1 MFEPKRDFRRPAI
14 LAVIFLVIYVGAN
27 LFWLDY
33 DTLPPP
39 FDQSA
44 HGLIVLKYHQLLDHP
59 VSLSGTKLLRG
70 TNYWPPFF
78 YFSSAIATQIFG
90 FSPDTIVLT
99 NFFFLLLLALALFKL
114 GETLFNSW
122 VGFLTV
128 LLSLMCP
135 LVYALLRDGLI
146 DFSLL
151 TIVVV
156 VQYLIIK
163 SRGGQNLKLGLLLGL
178 AMAAALLTK
187 WTSPIFFAFTGPL
200 VFLVSGKREPRPL
213 WRALGHGIIV
223 VMIALALALPWYV
236 KNYHDFRSGAQ
247 NALYV
252 DSKLEGDPTR
262 FWPSLIWYLAALKDV
277 LISRWLLPFFLGG
290 WAAFFLWSRNW
301 LALSFSLAWFFPS
314 LLIFILIPNKDA
326 RFILPLLPSLALL
339 SSAGLNSIPWKRT
352 KLAVVIALI
361 IIASYQFSAISFGWP
376 KFIEHPYTHRAV
388 REDWQV
394 DKILAGLKTA
404 FPEKE
409 LRLAVLAN
417 QPYFNPNLFHF
428 YGAVQAPSFKID
440 SVGDRPLNFTQLT
453 AYHFLILKTGDI
465 ALEHT
470 ARHRRAFL
478 SKFWPWLEGENKGPS
493 FILWGKW
500 PLPDGSEAL
509 VYQIEK

>member
-200 VFLVSGKREPRPL
+200 VFLVSGKESPGLCGGLSATGLL
-213 WRALGHGIIV
+213 W
-223 VMIALALALPWYV
+223 
-236 KNYHDFRSGAQ
+236 
-247 NALYV
+247 
-252 DSKLEGDPTR
+252 
-262 FWPSLIWYLAALKDV
+262 
-277 LISRWLLPFFLGG
+277 
-290 WAAFFLWSRNW
+290 
-301 LALSFSLAWFFPS
+301 
-314 LLIFILIPNKDA
+314 
-326 RFILPLLPSLALL
+326 
-339 SSAGLNSIPWKRT
+339 
-352 KLAVVIALI
+352 
-361 IIASYQFSAISFGWP
+361 
-376 KFIEHPYTHRAV
+376 
-388 REDWQV
+388 
-394 DKILAGLKTA
+394 
-404 FPEKE
+404 
-409 LRLAVLAN
+409 
-417 QPYFNPNLFHF
+417 
-428 YGAVQAPSFKID
+428 
-440 SVGDRPLNFTQLT
+440 
-453 AYHFLILKTGDI
+453 
-465 ALEHT
+465 
-470 ARHRRAFL
+470 
-478 SKFWPWLEGENKGPS
+478 
-493 FILWGKW
+493 
-500 PLPDGSEAL
+500 
-509 VYQIEK
+509 

>member
-1 MFEPKRDFRRPAI
+1 MFSPKKGFGLPAF
-14 LAVIFLVIYVGAN
+14 LGVIFLIIYAGAN
-27 LFWLDY
+27 LLWLSY

-59 VSLSGTKLLRG
+59 ASLSGSKLLRG

-78 YFSSAIATQIFG
+78 YFSSAITTQIFG

-114 GETLFNSW
+114 GETLFNRW
-122 VGFLTV
+122 VGLLTV

-163 SRGGQNLKLGLLLGL
+163 SRSGLHLKAGLILAL

-200 VFLVSGKREPRPL
+200 VFLVSWKREPRPF
-213 WRALGHGIIV
+213 WRSLCRGFIV
-223 VMIALALALPWYV
+223 VMIALALALPWYI
-236 KNYHDFRSGAQ
+236 KNYSDFRSGAHH
-247 NALYV
+247 ALYT

-262 FWPSLIWYLAALKDV
+262 FWPSLVWYLEALRDV
-277 LISRWLLPFFLGG
+277 LVSRWLLPFFLVG
-290 WAAFFLWSRNW
+290 WAAFFLWSKNW

-314 LLIFILIPNKDA
+314 LLIFIFIPNKDA

-339 SSAGLNSIPWKRT
+339 SSAGLNSLPSRKTR
-352 KLAVVIALI
+352 LAVAMALI
-361 IIASYQFSAISFGWP
+361 IIGSYQFSAISFGWP
-376 KFIEHPYTHRAV
+376 KFIEHPYTHQAT
-388 REDWQV
+388 REEWQV
-394 DKILAGLKTA
+394 EKILTDLKTA
-404 FPEKE
+404 FPGKE
-409 LRLAVLAN
+409 LRIAVLAN

-428 YGAVQAPSFKID
+428 YSAVKTFSFKID
-440 SVGDRPLNFTQLT
+440 SVGDRPPNFTQLT

-470 ARHRRAFL
+470 ARHRWAFL